1 MVVENNSANVQGAVE
16 KCTYHDSVPGHQVQV
31 PVPVQHA
38 GLAVVAMTDSDGLT
52 MVVLEVSA
60 GRLAMMVVAEQV
72 RVDVFEDLRAVGDVS
87 LVILVAV
94 IGRTVWEEVVL
105 KMEMGMEVM
114 GEGVIWWKEMTLK

>member
-1 MVVENNSANVQGAVE
+1 MDLLFWVVVEKNSANVQGAVE
-16 KCTYHDSVPGHQVQV
+16 KCTYHDSVPGHQV

-38 GLAVVAMTDSDGLT
+38 GPVVVAVTDSDRLT

-72 RVDVFEDLRAVGDVS
+72 RVDVFEDLRAVGDVP
-87 LVILVAV
+87 LVTLVVV

-105 KMEMGMEVM
+105 
-114 GEGVIWWKEMTLK
+114 